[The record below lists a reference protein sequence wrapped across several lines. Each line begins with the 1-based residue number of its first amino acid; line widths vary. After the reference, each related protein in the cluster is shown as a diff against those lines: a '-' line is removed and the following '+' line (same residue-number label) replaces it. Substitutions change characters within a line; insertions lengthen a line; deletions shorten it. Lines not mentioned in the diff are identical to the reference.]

1 MKTFEVKIISPD
13 LTRPLR
19 HRVLWPHIEKVED
32 CVIDIDR
39 RVDAIHLGVFDGE
52 KIVSIGSLFQM
63 DSNKIQF
70 EKQYRLRAMATDPD
84 YRGQNAGRVLIE
96 KSFELLKEKGVDV
109 LWCDAR
115 KIAVGFYESLGFSM
129 LPEEYEV
136 PKIGPH
142 YFMWKPLI

>member
-32 CVIDIDR
+32 CVIDIDGR
-39 RVDAIHLGVFDGE
+39 ADAIHLGVFDGE

-115 KIAVGFYESLGFSM
+115 KIAVGFYESLGFSK

-142 YFMWKPLI
+142 YFMWKEL

>member
-32 CVIDIDR
+32 CVIDIDER
-39 RVDAIHLGVFDGE
+39 ADAIHLGVFDGE

-70 EKQYRLRAMATDPD
+70 KNQYRLRAMATDLD

-136 PKIGPH
+136 PRIGPH
-142 YFMWKPLI
+142 YFMWKEL

>member
-19 HRVLWPHIEKVED
+19 HKVLWPHIKRTED
-32 CVIDIDR
+32 CVIDIDQR
-39 RVDAIHLGVFDGE
+39 SDAIHLGVYDGE
-52 KIVSIGSLFQM
+52 KIISIGSLFQM
-63 DSNKIQF
+63 DSAKIEF

-96 KSFELLKEKGVDV
+96 KSFELLKEKGVEV

-115 KIAVGFYESLGFSM
+115 KIAVGFYKSLGFSM

-142 YFMWKPLI
+142 YFMWKVL